1 MMIKS
6 ISTLLVLGMLSTS
19 SLSAKNGD
27 QYIGVQNLGISYKL
41 DFSDTTAIQGVIG
54 KSIAQDGLVFEA
66 SGIYKLPIERYVN
79 GLGYLSAVVMRS
91 DYGDN
96 EISFG
101 ASASLGVEV
110 DIRAVDKDLPPVFLS
125 GKGGIAVGLLNT
137 FDYGIGI
144 HYKF

>member
-1 MMIKS
+1 MKIMGS
-6 ISTLLVLGMLSTS
+6 ILTAFVLFTTAA
-19 SLSAKNGD
+19 SAKAGD
-27 QYIGVQNLGISYKL
+27 QYIGVQNLGISYKF
-41 DFSDTTAIQGVIG
+41 DFSDEIAMQGVIG
-54 KSIAQDGLVFEA
+54 KSLAQDGLVVEA

-91 DYGDN
+91 DFEDH

-101 ASASLGVEV
+101 ASASLGAEV

-125 GKGGIAVGLLNT
+125 AKGGISVGLLNT